1 MKKKNDRTP
10 LWLEGKTVNEVLFC
24 QEFLAEHPMVNVGN
38 AFFTKD
44 GIGPDENMMKKMI
57 YEELKSVFYKKR
69 NEKENPV
76 WGHGKSGVVK
86 TVKFF
91 TET

>member
-1 MKKKNDRTP
+1 MKKKSDHAP

-57 YEELKSVFYKKR
+57 YEELKPIIWSILIR
-69 NEKENPV
+69 SPTGKENRYGAL
-76 WGHGKSGVVK
+76 WESN
-86 TVKFF
+86 
-91 TET
+91 